1 MPISSSQV
9 TVTTAA
15 TLLVAGDAV
24 AEGVYL
30 HSSSGTC
37 YIGGADV
44 TSSNGYKMDN
54 GDKLTINNHESP
66 IYAITASGSVTMMV
80 LVVTK

>member
-1 MPISSSQV
+1 MPIYSSQV
-9 TVTTAA
+9 TVTTSP
-15 TLLVAGDAV
+15 TLLVAGNGV

-30 HSSSGTC
+30 HAKHKV

-44 TSSNGYKMDN
+44 SASNGYLMDN

-66 IYAITASGSVTMMV
+66 IHAIAETGSGILQV